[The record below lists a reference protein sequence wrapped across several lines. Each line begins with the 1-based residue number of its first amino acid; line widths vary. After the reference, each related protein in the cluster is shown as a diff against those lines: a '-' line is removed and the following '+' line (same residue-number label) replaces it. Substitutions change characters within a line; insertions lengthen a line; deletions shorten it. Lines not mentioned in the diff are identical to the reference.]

1 MGNAGNSLEGYLPM
15 EAHSDLSA
23 LDDNGELLWSVVWLC
38 LLGIVA
44 CFDVY
49 FPCTSNILHD
59 CMTIADDGLRAT
71 WVSTIPPLTAQS
83 HDKLYYHLPLG
94 DDKPTLYI
102 R

>member
-1 MGNAGNSLEGYLPM
+1 MGSAGNCLEGYLPM

-23 LDDNGELLWSVVWLC
+23 LDDNGEFLWSVFWLC
-38 LLGIVA
+38 LLSIVA
-44 CFDVY
+44 CSVS
-49 FPCTSNILHD
+49 PCNSNIYHE
-59 CMTIADDGLRAT
+59 CMKIADDGLRAT
-71 WVSTIPPLTAQS
+71 WVSTIPPMTAQS